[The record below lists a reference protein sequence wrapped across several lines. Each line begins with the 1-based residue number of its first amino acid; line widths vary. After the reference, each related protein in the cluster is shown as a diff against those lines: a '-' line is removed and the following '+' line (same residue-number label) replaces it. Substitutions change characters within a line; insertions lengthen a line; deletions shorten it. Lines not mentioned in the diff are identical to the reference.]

1 MKLMEMSH
9 QTITDFDIQA
19 LVDNELEWEQEK
31 SIRAYLEVTPE
42 AKRRYEELCRQ
53 KRLLQEWWSK
63 GGFSH

>member
-1 MKLMEMSH
+1 MSQ

-19 LVDNELEWEQEK
+19 LVDNELGWEQEK
-31 SIRAYLEVTPE
+31 SVRVQLEHDAE